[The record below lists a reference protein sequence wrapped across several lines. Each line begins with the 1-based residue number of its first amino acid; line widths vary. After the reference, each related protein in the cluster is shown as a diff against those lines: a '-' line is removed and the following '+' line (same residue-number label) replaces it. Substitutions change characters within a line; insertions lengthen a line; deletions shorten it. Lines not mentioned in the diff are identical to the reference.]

1 MNKYLFLTLLACLL
15 VAVIPACGAN
25 PQPAPPATAT
35 DLPATAE
42 QPTASTVPATLPQPA
57 TSPTSVSPT
66 LSPTAVSSTASLDG
80 AALVQSHCTEC
91 HSLNRV
97 KRTHGTVAEWTKIVE
112 KMVEE
117 GLEVTAEEKQAII
130 TYLAQTYP

>member
-42 QPTASTVPATLPQPA
+42 QPTA
-57 TSPTSVSPT
+57 
-66 LSPTAVSSTASLDG
+66 VSSTASLDG

-91 HSLNRV
+91 HSLNWV